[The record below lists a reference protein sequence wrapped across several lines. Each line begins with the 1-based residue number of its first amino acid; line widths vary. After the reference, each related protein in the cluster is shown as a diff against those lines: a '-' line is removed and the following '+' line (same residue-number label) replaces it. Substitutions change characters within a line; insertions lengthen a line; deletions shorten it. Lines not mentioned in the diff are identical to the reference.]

1 MITLYDMGKC
11 PQFRKEVIFMADEK
25 ARFTLRIPQ
34 KLYDLVKE
42 SAEKNKRSV
51 IKEIEYILENFFLND
66 STTQKR

>member
-1 MITLYDMGKC
+1 M
-11 PQFRKEVIFMADEK
+11 PDEK